1 MLKRTWGVRPDETG
15 TVSREALIGA
25 LVDAATM
32 LDLAGGYLEVAV
44 GRAPTDIP
52 DEMVMT
58 GVLINWKSRA
68 SGVNEPEQAVS
79 VTPQE
84 PQHPHDREV
93 LEAVKAGAEIRVEA
107 GSTVSVEQPG
117 VEPTEKNPDGFDY
130 SKLAEEDVENE
141 PVAAR

>member
-84 PQHPHDREV
+84 QPAPAPRE
-93 LEAVKAGAEIRVEA
+93 AEIVVEV
-107 GSTVSVEQPG
+107 GSIDPEDPTPFSTRQQPA
-117 VEPTEKNPDGFDY
+117 VEPTEDNPDGFDY
-130 SKLAEEDVENE
+130 DKLAEEDVENE